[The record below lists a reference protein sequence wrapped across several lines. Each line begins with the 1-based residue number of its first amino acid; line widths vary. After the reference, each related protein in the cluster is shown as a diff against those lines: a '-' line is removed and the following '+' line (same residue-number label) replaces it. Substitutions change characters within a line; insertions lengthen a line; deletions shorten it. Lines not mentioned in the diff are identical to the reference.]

1 MLHRLLS
8 SLAGIAPA
16 LLVAAVCPAAQA
28 QCDSTTGRA
37 FDVAGQV
44 IDARAQVPLRAVVT
58 LTSGRD
64 TIARLDADSTGHFA
78 TTLCGRLA
86 VVAHFR
92 RLGYRTDSLS
102 VPLDTTRWTPLDVA
116 MTPLRE
122 ATVLAETRVTASR
135 PSAVEARVRRAGG
148 VYIGPDEI
156 ERLLP
161 AHVSD
166 LLRGRRGVALE
177 EVDGA
182 LRLVSTRGPRAN
194 ITDGG
199 ARLPLRPLPPTG
211 ARRDTAA
218 ANADEPSHKVTG
230 GAESCALRVGVN
242 GHLMPEE
249 FRVDEVPA
257 ADVVAI
263 EIYSGV
269 ASMPVEYSSTRHTMN
284 CGLAMIWTRAATGSP

>member
-1 MLHRLLS
+1 MLNRLHP
-8 SLAGIAPA
+8 SLAAMASA
-16 LLVAAVCPAAQA
+16 LLVAAVCPVAQA
-28 QCDSTTGRA
+28 QCDSTSGRA

-44 IDARAQVPLRAVVT
+44 IDARALVPLRAVVT

-64 TIARLDADSTGHFA
+64 TIARLGADSTGHFA
-78 TTLCGRLA
+78 TTLCGGVA
-86 VVAHFR
+86 VVAHFQ
-92 RLGYRTDSLS
+92 RLGYRADSLS
-102 VPLDTTRWTPLDVA
+102 VTLDTTRWTPIDVA
-116 MTPLRE
+116 MTPLRD

-135 PSAVEARVRRAGG
+135 PSAVEARARRAGG

-156 ERLLP
+156 ERLMP
-161 AHVSD
+161 ARVSD

-199 ARLPLRPLPPTG
+199 ARLPVRPPPTG
-211 ARRDTAA
+211 ARRDTTA

-230 GAESCALRVGVN
+230 GSESCALRVGVN
-242 GHLMPEE
+242 GHVMPEDY
-249 FRVDEVPA
+249 RLDEVPA

-269 ASMPVEYSSTRHTMN
+269 ASMPVEYSSTRRTMN
-284 CGLAMIWTRAATGSP
+284 CGLAMIWTRAAPGAP